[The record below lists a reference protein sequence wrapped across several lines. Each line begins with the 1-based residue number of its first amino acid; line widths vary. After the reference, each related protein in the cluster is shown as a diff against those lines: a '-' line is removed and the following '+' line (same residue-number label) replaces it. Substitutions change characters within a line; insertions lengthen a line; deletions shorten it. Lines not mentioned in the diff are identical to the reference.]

1 MDLFI
6 QQNFSLKPILM
17 AKKAFMTNTSDEYG
31 ISSHTLLFYQIEPLK
46 NGASLILSSSIAKN
60 S

>member
-1 MDLFI
+1 MIKLGKLLLKMDLFI

-31 ISSHTLLFYQIEPLK
+31 ISSHW
-46 NGASLILSSSIAKN
+46 SIINIRVGQKN
-60 S
+60 SQ